1 MEQGK
6 QGEQGN
12 KVTRENNG
20 NRKNKGKR
28 GTGRNMG
35 TRAKGEQEKKEN
47 NIIKGKREIRLKRK
61 TRGTE
66 GKEK

>member
-1 MEQGK
+1 
-6 QGEQGN
+6 
-12 KVTRENNG
+12 
-20 NRKNKGKR
+20 
-28 GTGRNMG
+28 MG

-47 NIIKGKREIRLKRK
+47 RIIKGKRENRLKRK